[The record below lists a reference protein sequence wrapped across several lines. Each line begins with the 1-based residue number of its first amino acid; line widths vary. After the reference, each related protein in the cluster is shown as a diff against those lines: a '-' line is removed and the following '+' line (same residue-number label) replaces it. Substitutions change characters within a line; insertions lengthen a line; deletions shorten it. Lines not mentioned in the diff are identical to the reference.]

1 MPQNILNTLLLRNS
15 RTNLVRNKFLKSL
28 ESEFAEEF
36 LEVLLNLMGFM
47 LLIDEG
53 FRRNIKGF
61 NGRYQF
67 KSKDNSIT
75 MAAVFGNDRM
85 KVSEKVIERPNITV
99 IFKDG
104 KALMNFLLSPKP
116 DILGSLLRQDV
127 ALDGNLNYLYKFA
140 YMSNRLR
147 LMATGGL

>member
-75 MAAVFGNDRM
+75 MAAVFENDRM